1 MGEYAKKTCYDCGI
15 REPAN
20 MMQRVEESYNS
31 GRSDNR
37 VTGGNLAF
45 SMFSDT
51 AAKKVKRTVV
61 ANNRRSYTRNRTV
74 WKCLDCSGHNAAVA
88 EENYIKEKEALR
100 KAKGEMGGFGK
111 FFWWVMLL
119 VSTLMLC
126 HATGIIVV
134 EGELAGNKDENTTF
148 GLIFITLFLAAI
160 ELLFDKPR
168 RAKKKLTH

>member
-20 MMQRVEESYNS
+20 MMQRVSESYNS

-37 VTGGNLAF
+37 VTSGNLAF

-88 EENYIKEKEALR
+88 QENYIKEKEELR
-100 KAKGEMGGFGK
+100 KAKGEMRGFGK
-111 FFWWVMLL
+111 FFWWVMLVL
-119 VSTLMLC
+119 STLTLC
-126 HATGIIVV
+126 QVMGIIVV
-134 EGELAGNKDENTTF
+134 EGTLGGSEDENATAVLF
-148 GLIFITLFLAAI
+148 FIAIFLAAI

>member
-20 MMQRVEESYNS
+20 MMQRVSESYNS

-88 EENYIKEKEALR
+88 QENYIKEKEALR
-100 KAKGEMGGFGK
+100 KAKGEMRGFGK
-111 FFWWVMLL
+111 FFWWVML
-119 VSTLMLC
+119 VYSTLALAFQM
-126 HATGIIVV
+126 GIIVDPDIPQ
-134 EGELAGNKDENTTF
+134 GYSDST
-148 GLIFITLFLAAI
+148 LIFITILVAAI

-168 RAKKKLTH
+168 RAKQKLTH

>member
-100 KAKGEMGGFGK
+100 KAKGEMRGFGK
-111 FFWWVMLL
+111 FFWWVML
-119 VSTLMLC
+119 VISTLMLLS
-126 HATGIIVV
+126 AMGVIVGGGTLKGS
-134 EGELAGNKDENTTF
+134 EDQTT